1 MVKPDD
7 YRRAL
12 DAACREWEALAR
24 QRIDIEARLAQLT
37 ETIGILTKL
46 CGVTPTV
53 FWGLTEGC
61 RAIVRNAAK
70 PMTAIEVRNRLAA
83 VGFDLS
89 RYANDLASIHTVL
102 KRLNKSGELR
112 FVPRGPGKGAYEWN
126 RPPGV
131 VAIWQQQPDK

>member
-12 DAACREWEALAR
+12 DAACREWETLAR
-24 QRIDIEARLAQLT
+24 QRVDIEARLAQLT

-53 FWGLTEGC
+53 SWGLTEAC
-61 RAIVRNAAK
+61 RSILRNAAR
-70 PMTAIEVRNRLAA
+70 PMTPVEVRNRLAA

-89 RYANDLASIHTVL
+89 RYSNDLASIHTVL
-102 KRLNKSGELR
+102 
-112 FVPRGPGKGAYEWN
+112 
-126 RPPGV
+126 
-131 VAIWQQQPDK
+131 